1 MNKEVYNPH
10 PGKAYPLDLRLA
22 VVKEYLSGNGSQ
34 KELGRKYKLPYPR
47 IISSWVRTFGM
58 DNINLRPVM
67 KDKLKDKII
76 TDKEKALRKENLL
89 LRQALELKKKAL
101 RDSQIKASALDMMI
115 DIAESSLNIQIR
127 KKSGTKQ

>member
-1 MNKEVYNPH
+1 MKKEVYKPH
-10 PGKAYPLDLRLA
+10 PGKAYPLELRLA
-22 VVKEYLSGNGSQ
+22 VVKDYLSGHGSQ

-47 IISSWVRTFGM
+47 IIANWVRTFGA

-67 KDKLKDKII
+67 KDKSKARIV
-76 TDKEKALRKENLL
+76 TDKEKVLRKENLL
-89 LRQALELKKKAL
+89 LRQELEQKKKEL